1 MTTRPATLR
10 KFTDCAMRGFSAFA
24 TFLALALMAW
34 ILYTIIREGA
44 PALSL
49 EFLANPSKPYG
60 ETAPLLFTAL
70 FADAWPFD
78 YFTGPTASAPVFITN
93 ATMDSPFE
101 EMHQMGWGAAL
112 VVAAVILAMNV
123 AVRAIAMRRPS
134 SRSSP

>member
-1 MTTRPATLR
+1 MEVCLLITVNS
-10 KFTDCAMRGFSAFA
+10 DC
-24 TFLALALMAW
+24 
-34 ILYTIIREGA
+34 
-44 PALSL
+44 P
-49 EFLANPSKPYG
+49 
-60 ETAPLLFTAL
+60 

-134 SRSSP
+134 SRSSS